1 MKERVV
7 VSQCLLGVPCRYDGK
22 CAGKEEICE
31 QACRQGWIPICPEIL
46 GGLSTPR
53 AAAERCMGRVMNRDG
68 EDVTEAFVRGA
79 NEALRLAKLY
89 GAKYALLK
97 EKSPSCGCG
106 LIYDGTFSG
115 VKIDGNGITA
125 ELFLQNGIEVFGESR
140 LDELLDRIGKEEIK

>member
-22 CAGKEEICE
+22 CAEREEVCA
-31 QACRQGWIPICPEIL
+31 QACQRGWIPICPEIL

-53 AAAERCMGRVMNRDG
+53 AAAERCKERVMNCDG
-68 EDVTEAFVRGA
+68 EDVTAAFVRGA

-89 GAKYALLK
+89 GAKYAVLK

-115 VKIDGNGITA
+115 VKIDGNGVTA

-140 LDELLDRIGKEEIK
+140 LNELLDRIEKEEIQ